1 MPEKE
6 SANSKGDLGTMIET
20 ALKERCVF
28 IESQFYIRL
37 GIIQAE
43 GCAKAKDL

>member
-6 SANSKGDLGTMIET
+6 SANSKGDLGTM